1 MARPLLRSLLLTAA
15 CAAGGL
21 CVAGSARAE
30 EPGGIA
36 VAPMTAL
43 EVAETTAAI
52 LTGIAE
58 GVAAEHANAG
68 RFVAHGELLRTVDA
82 SNDDRCRSASCL
94 AAAARSLGAAYLLTG
109 EVGRIGEARV
119 VTVQLTRVVDEVTV
133 SAASRQCET
142 CDEGALPAL
151 LDDTLYE
158 VLSALDRADSEVS
171 ADGRSITL
179 SLRRR
184 ASAAH
189 YQDRHRTQENRALL
203 LDGVQLSSLTRPDE
217 GMGCLE
223 RGEPV
228 VMTTSLQVINTTD
241 REAAVVGELGIE
253 VFDEAGGNPLV
264 ASRFP
269 VHQAVGV
276 ASETEARIAEDG
288 SWIPPTNVWKESVE
302 LQLPT
307 TTAAPMRVR
316 VTWNEEL
323 LEELVTRP
331 VARVARVD
339 DLYLERG
346 GERVQTLEWG
356 QPMTVH
362 LVLTKH
368 ETAAA
373 AEVTLNMRRKLRYWF
388 DTDDTHA
395 YHAIAASADGAY
407 QLVLPFTPEL
417 SQQDSTESLAFEV
430 WINGCLQHR
439 SSDFR

>member
-1 MARPLLRSLLLTAA
+1 VARPLLRCLLLAA
-15 CAAGGL
+15 TCAWLEVCGAS
-21 CVAGSARAE
+21 SAAAE
-30 EPGGIA
+30 EPVGIA

-58 GVAAEHANAG
+58 GVAAEHAHAG

-82 SNDDRCRSASCL
+82 GPEIGCRDSSCL
-94 AAAARSLGAAYLLTG
+94 ATATQALGAAYLLTG

-119 VTVQLTRVVDEVTV
+119 VTVQLTRVDDEATV
-133 SAASRQCET
+133 SAASRQCDA

-151 LDDTLYE
+151 LDEALYE
-158 VLSALDRADSEVS
+158 VLSALDRSDSPIS
-171 ADGRSITL
+171 DDGRTITL

-189 YQDRHRTQENRALL
+189 YQDRHRTLANTALQ
-203 LDGVQLSSLTRPDE
+203 LDGIQLSSLTRPGE
-217 GMGCLE
+217 QLGCLE
-223 RGEPV
+223 RGEPA
-228 VMTTSLQVINTTD
+228 VMITGLQVINTTD
-241 REAAVVGELGIE
+241 REVTVDGELGIE
-253 VFDEAGGNPLV
+253 VIDELGGDPLV
-264 ASRFP
+264 TSRFP
-269 VHQAVGV
+269 VHRVIGA
-276 ASETEARIAEDG
+276 AEEADPRIADDG

-307 TTAAPMRVR
+307 ASAAPMRVR
-316 VTWNEEL
+316 VRWNEEQ
-323 LEELVTRP
+323 LEELITRP

-339 DLYLERG
+339 DLYLERA
-346 GERVQTLEWG
+346 GERVQTLDWG
-356 QPMTVH
+356 QPMAVH

-368 ETAAA
+368 ETTAA

-407 QLVLPFTPEL
+407 HLVLPFTPAL